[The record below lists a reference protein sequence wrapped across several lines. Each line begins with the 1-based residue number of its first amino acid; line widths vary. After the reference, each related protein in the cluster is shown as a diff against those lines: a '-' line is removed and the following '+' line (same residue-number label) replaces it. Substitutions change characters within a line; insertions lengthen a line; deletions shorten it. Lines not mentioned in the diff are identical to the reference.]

1 LQNPSGADRAL
12 LDAIAETP
20 DTVGTAYEAYRMR
33 EAVSETMALARKGN
47 RYFNDTEPW
56 NAEDPARANAIHVSL
71 QVCAALSIL
80 IEPVLPDAAQRLQD
94 MLRLANVR
102 SSTPGDDP
110 ADALGWDDAAEPIL
124 DAGHGLGEPD
134 ILFEKIDD
142 DVIEAQIEKLRDRA
156 AEQDSDST
164 DTDMDYADL
173 KDNISFDD
181 FMQMDLRV
189 GTVTVAE
196 PVPDAD
202 KLLRLEVDLGFEER
216 QILAGVAEQMDPGDL
231 EGTQVVVVANMAPKE
246 MFGLQS
252 EGMVLM
258 AEEPDGTF
266 VPVTAAAENG
276 SIVR

>member
-1 LQNPSGADRAL
+1 
-12 LDAIAETP
+12 
-20 DTVGTAYEAYRMR
+20 
-33 EAVSETMALARKGN
+33 
-47 RYFNDTEPW
+47 
-56 NAEDPARANAIHVSL
+56 
-71 QVCAALSIL
+71 VCAALSIL

-94 MLRLANVR
+94 MLRLSNVR

-110 ADALGWDDAAEPIL
+110 ENALGWDDAAEPIL
-124 DAGHGLGEPD
+124 DAGHKLGEPE

-164 DTDMDYADL
+164 DSDMDYADL

-181 FMQMDLRV
+181 FMDMDLRV
-189 GTVTVAE
+189 GTVTTAE

-202 KLLRLEVDLGFEER
+202 KLLRLEIDLGFEER
-216 QILAGVAEQMDPGDL
+216 QILAGVAEQMEPDEIVD
-231 EGTQVVVVANMAPKE
+231 TQVVVVANMAPKE

-276 SIVR
+276 SVVR